1 MPGLL
6 FYRGKFWVIT
16 RLTCSSDSVRP
27 SSACLPRAVG
37 VRCPGE
43 KQISKIAKSE
53 SESESEARIEI
64 QSNTITR
71 IYASRV
77 SSCAKE
83 MIEIKESKSSEY
95 ANYLRSV
102 PYIRAG
108 PVLRAWSSCFDTVR
122 LLPMSRVTCLPL
134 RETQLVTSSLFLA
147 SRNCPRRPVCT
158 IYCAAFFA
166 DHVWLKIA
174 LKL

>member
-6 FYRGKFWVIT
+6 FYRGRFWVIT
-16 RLTCSSDSVRP
+16 RLTYISGSVRP

-53 SESESEARIEI
+53 SESETRIES

-77 SSCAKE
+77 SSRAKE
-83 MIEIKESKSSEY
+83 MIEIK
-95 ANYLRSV
+95 
-102 PYIRAG
+102 
-108 PVLRAWSSCFDTVR
+108 
-122 LLPMSRVTCLPL
+122 
-134 RETQLVTSSLFLA
+134 
-147 SRNCPRRPVCT
+147 
-158 IYCAAFFA
+158 
-166 DHVWLKIA
+166 
-174 LKL
+174 